1 MFDLQATIRWVTG
14 VIKTPVETAK
24 AYRDGDPPWL
34 QTFLQ
39 LPLPLFVA
47 ATVLAGL
54 LSLLLGGAVGIGGV
68 AGVLWMLAGSLIWSF
83 VLAVILDQVAGFFG
97 GEKNFDRAYALV
109 GLTSVISAIGS
120 VLSVVAWLGGLLS
133 LAATV
138 YAIYLAYQFVPI
150 FLGVPEENRV
160 KHIVVSIIAGFVLG
174 LIVFGFIGG
183 IVGGAAAID
192 AFDSD
197 EEDRVTDVEPEVG
210 GGLFAGVERQA
221 KLAETAQNDRYE
233 PPADGKLKDAQV
245 VRFVDTM
252 KKTAALRERLTKKWD
267 DIDEDN
273 PSLGDIFSGAGDA
286 MRVGTAEMEVVK
298 TAGGNWAEHQWV
310 RSTLETARIQQDIN
324 DAVRHNYELFLK
336 YSEDIERYE

>member
-1 MFDLQATIRWVTG
+1 MFDIQATIRWVTG
-14 VIKTPVETAK
+14 VLKSPVDTAT
-24 AYRDGDPPWL
+24 AYREGDPPWL

-47 ATVLAGL
+47 AAILGGL
-54 LSLLLGGAVGIGGV
+54 LAPVLGGMFGVGGV
-68 AGVLWMLAGSLIWSF
+68 AGIVWMLVGSIVWSF
-83 VLAVILDQVAGFFG
+83 LLAVILDQVAGFFG
-97 GEKNFDRAYALV
+97 GEKNFDRAYGLV

-138 YAIYLAYQFVPI
+138 YAIYLTYQFVPI

-160 KHIVVSIIAGFVLG
+160 KHIVVSIIAALVLG
-174 LIVFGFIGG
+174 VVVFGFIGG
-183 IVGGAAAID
+183 IVGGAAVMD
-192 AFDSD
+192 ALDDD
-197 EEDRVTDVEPEVG
+197 EERVTSVQPESG

-221 KLAETAQNDRYE
+221 NLAEAAQNDRFE
-233 PPADGKLKDAQV
+233 PPADGKLEDEQV
-245 VRFVDTM
+245 ARFVDAL

-267 DIDEDN
+267 KIDEEN

-286 MRVGTAEMEVVK
+286 MRLGTAEMEVVK

-310 RSTLETARIQQDIN
+310 RTALETARIQQDIN
-324 DAVRHNYELFLK
+324 DAVRHNYALFLK
-336 YSEDIERYE
+336 YQEDIERFE